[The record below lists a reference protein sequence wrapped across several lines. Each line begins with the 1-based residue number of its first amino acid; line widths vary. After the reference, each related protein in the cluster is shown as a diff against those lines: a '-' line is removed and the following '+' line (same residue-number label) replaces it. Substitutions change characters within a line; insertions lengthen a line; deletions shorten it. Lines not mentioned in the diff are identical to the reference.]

1 MRTPVHEYLA
11 EIRNR
16 CYHFSQGEVATYIPE
31 LAEVNP
37 DQFGLALCMPAG
49 TVYSEGDAESP
60 FTIQSVSKPFVYA
73 MALAERGL
81 EIVNAYVDVEP
92 SGDPYNAMSVD
103 PETGKPSNPMINM
116 GAIVTHCLVGA
127 PDATPLERSDRVIE
141 SLSQFA
147 GRSLDVN
154 DAVLESEY
162 SHRYRNVAL
171 ASMMRSN
178 GFINIE
184 PDDAVWGYTRQSA
197 INVTARDLAVMAMT
211 LANGGINPITRN
223 RVVPEWVCRQ
233 VLSVMTTCGMYD
245 SAGDWLSSVGIPA
258 KSGVGGGIIGAL
270 PGQIGIG
277 TFSPRLDQHG
287 NSVRGVEACER
298 VSQDM
303 GLHLMALPAPSIEAI
318 GQQSRTESGA
328 VLVIIQGALTFT
340 TAELVLRRFE
350 EIPVDESEV
359 VVDLTYVPQIDH
371 VGDRMLREGLRR
383 LGQDGHEV
391 TLIDPYERIPRPLAH
406 DRREIPVVED
416 FESFEEQEDSAAL

>member
-16 CYHFSQGEVATYIPE
+16 CYHFNQGEVATYIPE
-31 LAEVNP
+31 LAEVDP
-37 DQFGLALCMPAG
+37 DLFGIAMCMPAG
-49 TVYSEGDAESP
+49 TIYAEGDAERP

-81 EIVNAYVDVEP
+81 DIVNAYVDVEP

-116 GAIVTHCLVGA
+116 GAIVTHCLVGG
-127 PDATPLERSDRVIE
+127 PDFTPRERSDLIVS
-141 SLSQFA
+141 SLSKFA
-147 GRSLDVN
+147 GRQLDVN
-154 DAVLESEY
+154 ESVQESEY
-162 SHRYRNVAL
+162 AHRYRNVAL

-178 GFINIE
+178 GFISLE

-211 LANGGINPITRN
+211 LSNGGINPVTLE

-270 PGQIGIG
+270 PGQVGIG

-303 GLHLMALPAPSIEAI
+303 GLHLMALPAPSIDAI
-318 GQQSRTESGA
+318 GHQSRTESGA
-328 VLVIIQGALTFT
+328 VLVVIQGSLTFP

-350 EIPVDESEV
+350 EVPVDESEV
-359 VVDLTYVPQIDH
+359 VVDLTAVPQINS

-383 LGQDGHEV
+383 LGEDGHEV
-391 TLIDPYERIPRPLAH
+391 TLVDPHERMPKPLAH
-406 DRREIPVVED
+406 DRSEIPVIED
-416 FESFEEQEDSAAL
+416 FEKFEEQESD

>member
-16 CYHFSQGEVATYIPE
+16 CYRFNQGDVATYIPE
-31 LAEVNP
+31 LAEVDP
-37 DQFGLALCMPAG
+37 EQFGIALCTPAG
-49 TVYSEGDAESP
+49 TIYAEGDAESS

-81 EIVNAYVDVEP
+81 DVVNAYVDVEP
-92 SGDPYNAMSVD
+92 SGDPFNAMSVD
-103 PETGKPSNPMINM
+103 ADTGKPSNPMINM

-127 PDATPLERSDRVIE
+127 PELSPVQRSELIRE
-141 SLSQFA
+141 SLSRFA
-147 GRSLDVN
+147 GRPLEVN
-154 DAVLESEY
+154 ESVRESEY
-162 SHRYRNVAL
+162 AHRYRNVAL

-178 GFINIE
+178 GFIAIE

-197 INVTARDLAVMAMT
+197 ITVTARDLAVMAMT
-211 LANGGINPITRN
+211 LANGGINPVTRE

-245 SAGDWLSSVGIPA
+245 AAGDWLSSVGIPA

-287 NSVRGVEACER
+287 NSVRGVETCER
-298 VSQDM
+298 VSRDM
-303 GLHLMALPAPSIEAI
+303 GLHLMAMPAPTIDAI
-318 GQQSRTESGA
+318 GQRSRTESGA
-328 VLVIIQGALTFT
+328 VLVVVQGPLTFP

-350 EIPVDESEV
+350 EIAIDESEV
-359 VVDLTYVPQIDH
+359 VVDLTFVPQIND

-391 TLIDPYERIPRPLAH
+391 TLIDPYERIPHPVAH
-406 DRREIPVVED
+406 DRSRIPVVDD
-416 FESFEEQEDSAAL
+416 FETFQEQETV

>member
-1 MRTPVHEYLA
+1 MHTPVPDYLN
-11 EIRNR
+11 EILRSCQFYN
-16 CYHFSQGEVATYIPE
+16 QGEVASYIPE
-31 LAEVNP
+31 LARVNP
-37 DQFGLALCMPAG
+37 DQFGMAICMPAG
-49 TVYSEGDAESP
+49 TVYEEGDAQSE

-73 MALAERGL
+73 MALRDRGL
-81 EIVNAYVDVEP
+81 EVVNAYVDVEP

-116 GAIVTHCLVGA
+116 GAITTHCLVGE
-127 PDATPLERSDRVIE
+127 PEFTPLQRSDQIIDV
-141 SLSQFA
+141 LSQFA
-147 GRSLDVN
+147 GRTLAVN
-154 DAVLESEY
+154 EEVLESEY

-178 GFINIE
+178 GFIGIE

-197 INVTARDLAVMAMT
+197 VIVTARDLAVMSMT
-211 LANGGINPITRN
+211 LANGGINPVTRE

-233 VLSVMTTCGMYD
+233 VLSVMATCGMYD

-298 VSQDM
+298 ISRDL
-303 GLHLMALPAPSIEAI
+303 GLHIMELPAPSIEEI

-328 VLVIIQGALTFT
+328 RLVAVQGALTFP
-340 TAELVLRRFE
+340 TAELVLRRLE
-350 EIPVDESEV
+350 EIPQDETEV
-359 VVDLTYVPQIDH
+359 VVDLTFVSRINK

-383 LGQDGHEV
+383 LGQDGHVV
-391 TLIDPYERIPRPLAH
+391 TLIDPHERVPSPVAH
-406 DRREIPVVED
+406 DRTDIPVVED
-416 FESFEEQEDSAAL
+416 LNSYEDA